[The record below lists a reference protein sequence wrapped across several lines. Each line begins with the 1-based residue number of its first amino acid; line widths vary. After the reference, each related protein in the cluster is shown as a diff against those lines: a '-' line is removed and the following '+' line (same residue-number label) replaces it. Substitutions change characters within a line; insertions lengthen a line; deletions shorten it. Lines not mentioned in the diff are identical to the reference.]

1 MKASRPIEPAGHLG
15 ALSRSGAIG
24 EAFCRAFVGVQRR
37 DTDGWMC
44 RYRRPY
50 VPWRTVKS
58 VRAMQ
63 IYGVTVNTAA
73 ERIIHSAA
81 YLAERVHAFTLG
93 ATDGRGSSYRILDHT
108 DIHHAPAHA
117 RFYLQPVD
125 ADRTS
130 SNIHRTRGSES
141 AGTPDEEGPRYKSRR
156 ETEPF
161 PHRVRHLQRKLN
173 DSEQFARMRSM
184 RCTFASPPYILEL
197 QGCRLPSFP
206 SSRLYPS
213 IKILECETNK
223 KLCVVIA

>member
-1 MKASRPIEPAGHLG
+1 MKASRPIEPAGHPG
-15 ALSRSGAIG
+15 ALSPSGAIG
-24 EAFCRAFVGVQRR
+24 E
-37 DTDGWMC
+37 
-44 RYRRPY
+44 
-50 VPWRTVKS
+50 KS
-58 VRAMQ
+58 ARAMQ

-108 DIHHAPAHA
+108 DTTRYPARA

-130 SNIHRTRGSES
+130 SNIRRTGGSES

-161 PHRVRHLQRKLN
+161 PRRVRHLQRKLN
-173 DSEQFARMRSM
+173 DSAQFARTRSM
-184 RCTFASPPYILEL
+184 RCTFTSPPYILEL
-197 QGCRLPSFP
+197 QGCRL
-206 SSRLYPS
+206 SSESIIPS
-213 IKILECETNK
+213 IKILECETHE
-223 KLCVVIA
+223 KLCVVIAQRPRWLKPIRSLRFKRFRDNDVISLC